1 MTYIFEIY
9 NSYCIRCILAFF
21 DSIISFYV
29 MGLFVYSTYVFN
41 DHRRLP
47 LKISFQISLIF
58 PVQPLISLVFWNIFY
73 CSNFQMTF
81 ERSYNWNAWLISSP
95 ACSWFGFNKKM
106 RFTAGVTSEKLQSRP
121 IMTKLDPTQPSH
133 MHSTMHFSFYLLIR
147 HSKNENIKYI
157 EKCQRYKRLN
167 QKNWD
172 IWA

>member
-1 MTYIFEIY
+1 MITISHLPCYRDSETFASRFWRPMCFTGWLHLGSSFSVFE
-9 NSYCIRCILAFF
+9 
-21 DSIISFYV
+21 
-29 MGLFVYSTYVFN
+29 
-41 DHRRLP
+41 
-47 LKISFQISLIF
+47 
-58 PVQPLISLVFWNIFY
+58 VQPLISLVFLNIFY
-73 CSNFQMTF
+73 CSNFQMTC

-95 ACSWFGFNKKM
+95 ACSWFGFNKKL

-133 MHSTMHFSFYLLIR
+133 MHSSMHFSFYLLIR

-167 QKNWD
+167 RKNRD